1 MGWNLEGKKG
11 QEQEQGFPL
20 KTEATAQRVPPLVSR
35 GKKNARER
43 ERKNVIYLI

>member
-11 QEQEQGFPL
+11 QEQEQEQGFPL

-43 ERKNVIYLI
+43 ERKNLLL